1 MSQPIPKG
9 RARKPAAERWDL
21 ARIVK
26 FRLWAWDEITQD
38 TWGAASLRKVDM
50 PPGRIVHVGF
60 QELPQERPE
69 LPLRRQLCAWV
80 EEFENDTPRQER
92 HFTIERTGEPYHQ
105 SALHI
110 RTIVLDGYQFTAT
123 PDAGTVMRPAN
134 HSIVLHIFERFG
146 GK

>member
-1 MSQPIPKG
+1 MSS
-9 RARKPAAERWDL
+9 RKPPAGRWN

-26 FRLWAWDEITQD
+26 LRLWDWDEIKQD
-38 TWGAASLRKVDM
+38 VWGAESLRKVAM

-60 QELPQERPE
+60 QERPR
-69 LPLRRQLCAWV
+69 PDVQFPTTRQLCAWV

-92 HFTIERTGEPYHQ
+92 HFTIERTGEPYNQ

-110 RTIVLDGYQFTAT
+110 QTIVLDGYQFTAT
-123 PDAGTVMRPAN
+123 PDAGTVMSPAN